1 MRVVFDTNTIVSA
14 LLFSKGRL
22 SWLRGHWQSSQ
33 VHPLVSKETAEEI
46 IRVLSYPKFKLEKDE
61 IQSLLA
67 DYLPYAETVVI
78 KSNRAFPQCK
88 NVNDQMFIDLALQE
102 NAEVLVSGDSDL
114 LEMDIN
120 LAIETPAQYEKRI
133 RNRVSQDRSA

>member
-1 MRVVFDTNTIVSA
+1 MKVVFDTNTIVSA

-22 SWLRGHWQSSQ
+22 SWLRGHWQCSQ
-33 VHPLVSKETAEEI
+33 VLPIVSKETANEI

-67 DYLPYAETVVI
+67 DYLPYAETVVE

-88 NVNDQMFIDLALQE
+88 DVNDQMFINLALQE

-133 RNRVSQDRSA
+133 RNKSQ

>member
-22 SWLRGHWQSSQ
+22 SWLRGHWQGSQ
-33 VHPLVSKETAEEI
+33 IHPLVSKETANEI
-46 IRVLSYPKFKLEKDE
+46 IRVLSYPKFKLEKNE

-67 DYLPYAETVVI
+67 DYLPFAETVVV
-78 KSNRAFPQCK
+78 KSKSTFPRCK
-88 NVNDQMFIDLALQE
+88 DVNDQMFIDLALQE
-102 NAEVLVSGDSDL
+102 NVEVLVSGDSDL

-120 LAIETPAQYEKRI
+120 LSIETPAQYQKRI
-133 RNRVSQDRSA
+133 RNRL

>member
-22 SWLRGHWQSSQ
+22 SWLRGHWQCSH
-33 VHPLVSKETAEEI
+33 VHPLVSKETADEI
-46 IRVLSYPKFKLEKDE
+46 IRVLSYPKFRLDKDE

-67 DYLPYAETVVI
+67 DYLPYAETVVV
-78 KSNRAFPQCK
+78 KSNSAFPQCK
-88 NVNDQMFIDLALQE
+88 DVNDQMFIDLALQE

-120 LAIETPAQYEKRI
+120 LPIETPAQYEKRI
-133 RNRVSQDRSA
+133 RNRGIKNRLA

>member
-22 SWLRGHWQSSQ
+22 SWLRGHWQCNQ
-33 VHPLVSKETAEEI
+33 IHPLVSKETAEEI
-46 IRVLSYPKFKLEKDE
+46 IRVLSYPKFKLGTEE

-67 DYLPYAETVVI
+67 DYLPYAETVVV

-88 NVNDQMFIDLALQE
+88 DVNDQMFIDLALQE

-120 LAIETPAQYEKRI
+120 LPIETPAQYEKRI